1 MADILI
7 RGMKMPKGKDAITLA
22 ITSDGEVLF
31 VEFDRTIDGGIILSH
46 ADIHPV
52 KAIEVP
58 DHGRLIDANKM
69 EAVMEKTCAKCM
81 DYCIETDGI
90 YADCNN
96 CIWNEGIREL
106 LKLPYVIPASGKEDE
121 L

>member
-7 RGMKMPKGKDAITLA
+7 RGMKMPKGKDALTLA

-52 KAIEVP
+52 KAFEVP
-58 DHGRLIDANKM
+58 DHGRLIDADALKNLVL
-69 EAVMEKTCAKCM
+69 EALNDAIADGHSTPYGEALCTFIAKNIVSE
-81 DYCIETDGI
+81 IEDAPT
-90 YADCNN
+90 
-96 CIWNEGIREL
+96 
-106 LKLPYVIPASGKEDE
+106 VIPAEPPKEE
-121 L
+121 K

>member
-1 MADILI
+1 MAGIYI
-7 RGMKMPKGKDAITLA
+7 EGMEMPKGKDALTLA

-58 DHGRLIDANKM
+58 NHGRLIDAD
-69 EAVMEKTCAKCM
+69 ALC
-81 DYCIETDGI
+81 DL
-90 YADCNN
+90 CNN
-96 CIWNEGIREL
+96 SK
-106 LKLPYVIPASGKEDE
+106 LKCVDANDIMRMPTIIPADKEVRE
-121 L
+121 VEIR